1 MKVFTFDKFTY
12 RELQQHLQNDIPEP
26 LVFFD
31 IGGDESSH
39 PAVAGGVQ

>member
-1 MKVFTFDKFTY
+1 MAILD
-12 RELQQHLQNDIPEP
+12 RHLTPIIEN
-26 LVFFD
+26 